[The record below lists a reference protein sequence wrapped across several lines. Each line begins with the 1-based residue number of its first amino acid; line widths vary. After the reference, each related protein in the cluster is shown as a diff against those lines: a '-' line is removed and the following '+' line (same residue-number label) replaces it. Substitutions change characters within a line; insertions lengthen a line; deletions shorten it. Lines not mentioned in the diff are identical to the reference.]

1 VRNDHGLWDLCFLF
15 VLDAPQSDRTVDNPR
30 FWAILLS
37 RLRKRGTA
45 PGGGMEYTHIA
56 DQLLGAGT
64 ALAGLILIFLS
75 NAVTTYEA
83 YSVSRRREL

>member
-1 VRNDHGLWDLCFLF
+1 MCGIITVYGIYVSFCSCL
-15 VLDAPQSDRTVDNPR
+15 PSDRMVDNPR
-30 FWAILLS
+30 SWAILLS
-37 RLRKRGTA
+37 RLRKRGAA